1 MSIKDRL
8 PKNILPLTDE
18 IFIALSLPLLR
29 CLLTQKAS
37 IENEQSIFG
46 FIIWIFATYFM
57 FVLGVQCANKFYK
70 SKLLKKLSKFKQC
83 VLCTLVEHI
92 SMIVY
97 CIYSILIIRLFA
109 GSYMDINFYAI
120 SLFIVFCKM
129 FLNISHKYIDL
140 IRSNIN
146 KIVNR

>member
-29 CLLTQKAS
+29 CLFTSKAS

-57 FVLGVQCANKFYK
+57 FVLGTQCANKFYK
-70 SKLLKKLSKFKQC
+70 SKFIKKFSKFIQC
-83 VLCTLVEHI
+83 ILCVLVEHI
-92 SMIVY
+92 SMILYCVY
-97 CIYSILIIRLFA
+97 SVLVIRFFA
-109 GSYMDINFYAI
+109 GNYMDINFYIIA
-120 SLFIVFCKM
+120 LFIVFCKM
-129 FLNISHKYIDL
+129 GLKIIHKYIDL
-140 IRSNIN
+140 IYSNIN
-146 KIVNR
+146 QIINR